1 MVFVNDR
8 VYHFAIVLGS
18 DLEKGNQTAFDAVYH
33 SITGIV
39 LYFVS
44 LIISIVASFFQVTK
58 D

>member
-1 MVFVNDR
+1 M
-8 VYHFAIVLGS
+8 YHFAIVLGS